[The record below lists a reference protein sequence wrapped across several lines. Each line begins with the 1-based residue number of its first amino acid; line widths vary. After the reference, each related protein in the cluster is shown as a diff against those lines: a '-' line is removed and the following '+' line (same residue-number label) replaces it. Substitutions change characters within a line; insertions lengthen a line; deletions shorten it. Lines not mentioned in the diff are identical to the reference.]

1 MTRVLYLILLCFGT
15 LFGLGAFF
23 LLAGL
28 LRLPTSASTKA
39 VLTVTSRGK
48 SQKGS
53 INAVLFDM
61 AARLSPLVHL
71 DGYKR
76 KKLEA
81 QLKSAEI
88 KMSPETY
95 IAAAWVKAGLIALL
109 IIPALLIFPILA
121 PVIVFLAVAVYFK
134 EQKRADEIV
143 QQRREE
149 IEAELPRF
157 VNTIEQELRASRD
170 VLNIMKSYQR
180 NAGHAMKRELEI
192 TIADMASGNEENALT
207 RMESRIG
214 SMMAMTAHE
223 AALYDN
229 QAGGSLR
236 KTMTSLTHKNLP
248 LAMFLEYADMGFPAY
263 TGATN
268 KTCSNDTIITYLGMG
283 IVWFTDP
290 PEQPEPTDYDYE
302 YRVDTDVIT
311 PVTLYAGSEINP
323 DSPATVS
330 FSINGSTY
338 RMNNIVIPSGDSQIA
353 WVKWHTPSEPQDITI
368 YVSTNKGSLSQS
380 TIHAKVV
387 DLSGN
392 DPPDPKAT
400 DTMGS
405 WSASSVPSRETKTY
419 AAWSVWWA
427 KWHPYW
433 VWHSTGKNTGYW
445 VDDGWYDYF
454 RDNYS
459 ASMTATTR
467 IEPDE
472 KVPTASGD
480 LMKSGYG
487 VTNTVTATVSTSAPL
502 SHYTYGQTAVS
513 YFPEF
518 GYGTY
523 WRLLERLTS
532 GTTARFQFAKNIYST
547 YNQRV
552 HFSPVW
558 FPDGSY
564 TVNTHVMDIWTPA
577 GMLAM
582 NLTDDVTISGSLYD
596 DWHIAPGNP

>member
-1 MTRVLYLILLCFGT
+1 VLPISLRDANAFVLAHHRHSGQVRGCKFCVAVVDDLDAVHGVAIVGRPVARRLDDGKTAEVTRLCTDGIANGCSFLYSRCARIAKLMGYQKIITYTLATENGASLSFRLAMCAGTARRRELECAGAPQSRQPQHRPQTALLQRIEVTRVLYLILLCFGT

-170 VLNIMKSYQR
+170 VLNILKSYQR

-214 SMMAMTAHE
+214 STMLSDVVRGLISVKRGDNGIMYFQMLSMTFKQLELQKLKLEAMK
-223 AALYDN
+223 
-229 QAGGSLR
+229 QPGKMR
-236 KTMTSLTHKNLP
+236 KYSFMLLGC
-248 LAMFLEYADMGFPAY
+248 FLLM
-263 TGATN
+263 
-268 KTCSNDTIITYLGMG
+268 YLGVLG
-283 IVWFTDP
+283 
-290 PEQPEPTDYDYE
+290 
-302 YRVDTDVIT
+302 
-311 PVTLYAGSEINP
+311 
-323 DSPATVS
+323 
-330 FSINGSTY
+330 
-338 RMNNIVIPSGDSQIA
+338 
-353 WVKWHTPSEPQDITI
+353 
-368 YVSTNKGSLSQS
+368 YVVLE
-380 TIHAKVV
+380 A
-387 DLSGN
+387 
-392 DPPDPKAT
+392 
-400 DTMGS
+400 
-405 WSASSVPSRETKTY
+405 
-419 AAWSVWWA
+419 
-427 KWHPYW
+427 
-433 VWHSTGKNTGYW
+433 
-445 VDDGWYDYF
+445 
-454 RDNYS
+454 
-459 ASMTATTR
+459 
-467 IEPDE
+467 
-472 KVPTASGD
+472 
-480 LMKSGYG
+480 
-487 VTNTVTATVSTSAPL
+487 
-502 SHYTYGQTAVS
+502 
-513 YFPEF
+513 F
-518 GYGTY
+518 GE
-523 WRLLERLTS
+523 L
-532 GTTARFQFAKNIYST
+532 F
-547 YNQRV
+547 
-552 HFSPVW
+552 
-558 FPDGSY
+558 
-564 TVNTHVMDIWTPA
+564 
-577 GMLAM
+577 
-582 NLTDDVTISGSLYD
+582 
-596 DWHIAPGNP
+596 

>member
-1 MTRVLYLILLCFGT
+1 MLPISLRDANAFVLAHHRHSGQVRGCKFCVAVVDDLDAVHGVAIVGRPVARRLDDGKTAEVTRLCTDGIANGCSFLYSRCARIAKLMGYQRIITYTPGNRKRSQPASFRLAMCAGTARRRELECAGAPQSRQPQHRPQTALLQRIEVTRVLYLILLCFGT

-170 VLNIMKSYQR
+170 VLNILKSYQR

-214 SMMAMTAHE
+214 STMLSDVVRGLISVKRGDNGIMYFQMLSMTFKQLELQKLKLEAMK
-223 AALYDN
+223 
-229 QAGGSLR
+229 QPGKMR
-236 KTMTSLTHKNLP
+236 KYSFMLLGC
-248 LAMFLEYADMGFPAY
+248 FLLM
-263 TGATN
+263 
-268 KTCSNDTIITYLGMG
+268 YLGVLG
-283 IVWFTDP
+283 
-290 PEQPEPTDYDYE
+290 
-302 YRVDTDVIT
+302 
-311 PVTLYAGSEINP
+311 
-323 DSPATVS
+323 
-330 FSINGSTY
+330 
-338 RMNNIVIPSGDSQIA
+338 
-353 WVKWHTPSEPQDITI
+353 
-368 YVSTNKGSLSQS
+368 YVVLE
-380 TIHAKVV
+380 A
-387 DLSGN
+387 
-392 DPPDPKAT
+392 
-400 DTMGS
+400 
-405 WSASSVPSRETKTY
+405 
-419 AAWSVWWA
+419 
-427 KWHPYW
+427 
-433 VWHSTGKNTGYW
+433 
-445 VDDGWYDYF
+445 
-454 RDNYS
+454 
-459 ASMTATTR
+459 
-467 IEPDE
+467 
-472 KVPTASGD
+472 
-480 LMKSGYG
+480 
-487 VTNTVTATVSTSAPL
+487 
-502 SHYTYGQTAVS
+502 
-513 YFPEF
+513 F
-518 GYGTY
+518 GE
-523 WRLLERLTS
+523 L
-532 GTTARFQFAKNIYST
+532 F
-547 YNQRV
+547 
-552 HFSPVW
+552 
-558 FPDGSY
+558 
-564 TVNTHVMDIWTPA
+564 
-577 GMLAM
+577 
-582 NLTDDVTISGSLYD
+582 
-596 DWHIAPGNP
+596 